1 MHRREENRREEE
13 QTQERVILVTGASGG
28 IGSAIARALAGERT
42 ILSLHYHGGQ
52 EKAQALA
59 EQIKQA
65 GGKSHLY
72 HCNLTDPD
80 AVKQMIDETVSRY
93 GRLDVLVN
101 NAGITRDALLMRM
114 TDAEFDAVLDVNLKG
129 AFYCMR
135 AAARTML
142 RQRSGRIINITSV
155 SGIMGNVGQANYSA
169 AKAGLIGLTKT
180 AARELA
186 PRGVTVNAVA
196 PGFIDTDMTAGLP
209 RQVKEQVQASTPLGR
224 FGSPDEV
231 AGAVAYLASENASY
245 VTGQVLAVDGGLSM

>member
-1 MHRREENRREEE
+1 MNRQKENRREEE
-13 QTQERVILVTGASGG
+13 QRQERVILVTGASGG
-28 IGSAIARALAGERT
+28 IGSAIARALAGGRT
-42 ILSLHYHGGQ
+42 MLILHYHGGQ

-59 EQIKQA
+59 DQIKQA
-65 GGKSHLY
+65 GGKSRLY
-72 HCNLTDPD
+72 RCNLTDPD
-80 AVKQMIDETVSRY
+80 AVKQMMDETVSRY

-114 TDAEFDAVLDVNLKG
+114 ADADFDAVLDVNLKG

-135 AAARTML
+135 AAARLML

-186 PRGVTVNAVA
+186 SRGVTVNAVA
-196 PGFIDTDMTAGLP
+196 PGFIDTEMTAKLP

-231 AGAVAYLASENASY
+231 AGAVAYLASEAASY